1 MQYILTEDE
10 YQELMNNSGENKIKE
25 LLEENAKLKQ
35 NLDKFLHPKRTTI
48 GHDVD
53 DPFQKRKIV
62 YLTYHLDD
70 FDNKY
75 QKQLMK
81 LTHH

>member
-35 NLDKFLHPKRTTI
+35 NLDKFLHP
-48 GHDVD
+48 
-53 DPFQKRKIV
+53 FQKRKIV